1 MKDLEKTSTIE
12 LIKDLNIIQQTLKLY
27 IEKQN
32 IIKRELIRRIPSLIN
47 EDSFIKSLEM
57 EDSDG
62 KENKNNLR

>member
-12 LIKDLNIIQQTLKLY
+12 LIKDLNIIQKKLKLY

>member
-1 MKDLEKTSTIE
+1 MSTIE
-12 LIKDLNIIQQTLKLY
+12 LIKDLNIIQKKLKLY